1 MDEKKLF
8 ISQMDKLLKY
18 GRENGN
24 FVTKAD
30 VDEYFK
36 DIHLDEEKKQFI
48 YNFLY
53 DAKIGVDEPF
63 DFDEILDEEDV
74 DFLQMYIDELE
85 GVKKYTQKEKHE
97 LLRRFA
103 DGEGL
108 LRDKVIESYL
118 HDIVEMSKL
127 YTGSGVPIEDLI
139 GEGNVALAVILESLD
154 SKCSVKELDG
164 FITEGIMSAME
175 ELLYDD
181 NNEAAKT
188 NTWAENANEVLE
200 KAKELYETL
209 QRNVTIEELCKFGD
223 FEEDFIKEVLQITGG
238 IEIIDNPKS

>member
-1 MDEKKLF
+1 
-8 ISQMDKLLKY
+8 
-18 GRENGN
+18 
-24 FVTKAD
+24 
-30 VDEYFK
+30 
-36 DIHLDEEKKQFI
+36 
-48 YNFLY
+48 
-53 DAKIGVDEPF
+53 
-63 DFDEILDEEDV
+63 
-74 DFLQMYIDELE
+74 
-85 GVKKYTQKEKHE
+85 
-97 LLRRFA
+97 
-103 DGEGL
+103 
-108 LRDKVIESYL
+108 
-118 HDIVEMSKL
+118 MSKL

-154 SKCSVKELDG
+154 SKSSAKELDG
-164 FITEGIMSAME
+164 FITDGIMSAME

-181 NNEAAKT
+181 NNEAAKI